1 MLVSALQQ
9 SEPALH
15 VHISPPSWA
24 SLQPLP
30 SHPFR
35 SSQNTELSFWCPL
48 INGHQYFFS
57 STLLPY
63 GATWYSRLIF
73 LSYPSSP
80 RNELWSLSLR
90 NGSKSHV
97 MALDVLIALGVSLP
111 SQMAEQGTI
120 CMHTNLCGLPWWLS
134 GEESVC
140 QCRRCGLNPWVRKI
154 PWRRKWQPSSVFL
167 PGKSHGQ
174 RSLAGYSS
182 WGCKRVGHDL
192 ARKWQPTPVFLPGK
206 SCGRSSLLGYRPWGC
221 KESDTTEWLHF
232 TLATNQQQQHTNI

>member
-1 MLVSALQQ
+1 
-9 SEPALH
+9 
-15 VHISPPSWA
+15 
-24 SLQPLP
+24 
-30 SHPFR
+30 
-35 SSQNTELSFWCPL
+35 
-48 INGHQYFFS
+48 
-57 STLLPY
+57 
-63 GATWYSRLIF
+63 
-73 LSYPSSP
+73 
-80 RNELWSLSLR
+80 
-90 NGSKSHV
+90 

-206 SCGRSSLLGYRPWGC
+206 SCGRSSLVHCSPWGC
-221 KESDTTEWLHF
+221 KRVG
-232 TLATNQQQQHTNI
+232 

>member
-1 MLVSALQQ
+1 M
-9 SEPALH
+9 
-15 VHISPPSWA
+15 
-24 SLQPLP
+24 
-30 SHPFR
+30 
-35 SSQNTELSFWCPL
+35 SFDQWTS
-48 INGHQYFFS
+48 IFFS
-57 STLLPY
+57 STSLPY

-80 RNELWSLSLR
+80 RNKLWSLSLR
-90 NGSKSHV
+90 NVSKSHV

-120 CMHTNLCGLPWWLS
+120 CMRTNLCGLPWWLS

-167 PGKSHGQ
+167 PGKSHGH

-182 WGCKRVGHDL
+182 WGLQELDM
-192 ARKWQPTPVFLPGK
+192 T
-206 SCGRSSLLGYRPWGC
+206 
-221 KESDTTEWLHF
+221 
-232 TLATNQQQQHTNI
+232 